1 MGLVVNII
9 IRKIISPVGVGG
21 GGSGKVYNMSQ
32 LPLCILLV
40 HGEDLTY
47 SLQLDLMLYPS
58 KFCMKFCI
66 KKTFWWSMFKL
77 FTLENFATHYK
88 ENTIWWNTWE
98 VVINALFVPKV
109 WSKTQFEWPHI
120 KFHECI
126 FCNKLNKSKC
136 LLVYHIWIEQSM
148 LFNNKTDL

>member
-1 MGLVVNII
+1 MRDGSGGEDHYQENNFTC
-9 IRKIISPVGVGG
+9 GGGGGEG

-66 KKTFWWSMFKL
+66 KK
-77 FTLENFATHYK
+77 N
-88 ENTIWWNTWE
+88 
-98 VVINALFVPKV
+98 
-109 WSKTQFEWPHI
+109 
-120 KFHECI
+120 
-126 FCNKLNKSKC
+126 
-136 LLVYHIWIEQSM
+136 LLVKHVQIIH
-148 LFNNKTDL
+148 T